1 MTHSAVEGAVLD
13 AIAAIEALPT
23 TRGKVVM
30 IRKEELN

>member
-1 MTHSAVEGAVLD
+1 MTHSAVEGAVT
-13 AIAAIEALPT
+13 AAIEAIEALAG